1 MIITTTQSIE
11 GQTIREY
18 TGIVVGEAIMGA
30 NIVRDFFA
38 SITDVIGGRSGA
50 YEQKLADAR
59 QIAETEL
66 ADEARA
72 RGANAVVGVDLD
84 YEVVGES
91 MLMVSM
97 SDTAVLGQNKTELRA
112 LSSSELDQLADHARD
127 ELRNHLRAFEG

>member
-1 MIITTTQSIE
+1 MIIKTTQSIE
-11 GQTIREY
+11 GQTIHEY
-18 TGIVVGEAIMGA
+18 KGIVVSEAIMGA

-59 QIAETEL
+59 QIAEAEL

-72 RGANAVVGVDLD
+72 RGANAVVDRMTFARALAKRM
-84 YEVVGES
+84 VGR
-91 MLMVSM
+91 
-97 SDTAVLGQNKTELRA
+97 TGVLGQNKTELRA
-112 LSSSELDQLADHARD
+112 LSSSELDQLADYARD

>member
-11 GQTIREY
+11 GQAIREY
-18 TGIVVGEAIMGA
+18 KGIVVGEAIMGA

-59 QIAETEL
+59 QIAEAEL
-66 ADEARA
+66 ANEPRA
-72 RGANAVVGVDLD
+72 RGANAVVGVDCMTFVRALAKRM
-84 YEVVGES
+84 VGR
-91 MLMVSM
+91 
-97 SDTAVLGQNKTELRA
+97 TGVLGQNKTELRA
-112 LSSSELDQLADHARD
+112 LSSSELDLLADYARD